1 MDIKEIELEKVNTF
15 ALRTIARQ
23 MGVKS
28 PTSRN
33 KPDLI
38 NEIKKAIDGKNDTK
52 TKQSN
57 KGRPCLITFDGD
69 TIIDF
74 DPTGIDKQYIENYT
88 NKLDKIFD
96 ELIIKIEKIRKSY
109 KNKILEISTVTKKH
123 LPK

>member
-52 TKQSN
+52 TKQQ
-57 KGRPCLITFDGD
+57 R
-69 TIIDF
+69 
-74 DPTGIDKQYIENYT
+74 
-88 NKLDKIFD
+88 
-96 ELIIKIEKIRKSY
+96 
-109 KNKILEISTVTKKH
+109 
-123 LPK
+123 